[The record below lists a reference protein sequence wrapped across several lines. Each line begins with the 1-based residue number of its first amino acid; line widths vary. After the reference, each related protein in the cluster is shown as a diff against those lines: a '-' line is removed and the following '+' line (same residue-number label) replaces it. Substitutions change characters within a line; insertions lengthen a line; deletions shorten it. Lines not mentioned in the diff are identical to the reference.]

1 MTSSGFFP
9 GDHAIAG
16 ASESEPPSGRV
27 KSQESAVR
35 ELPTPLPVA
44 REEFAPRRRS
54 DGDRELTD
62 SRGTGIVLGELS
74 AAARPRIAEILRA
87 ARVFSL
93 EEIAVALELFDET
106 VEERGPR
113 TEEAARSESR
123 TDAATSLPRS
133 SVLGPDY
140 LFLGA
145 FTPEEVL
152 VGYACWGP
160 TPATDRTWDL
170 YWIAVDPAL
179 QGAGIGTILIEEVER
194 RLAGQHARMLIAE
207 TSSRSDYAATHGFYV
222 RRGYTEV
229 ARVRDFYAPG
239 DDRIIFVKR
248 FLPLAD
254 GRGADSR

>member
-1 MTSSGFFP
+1 MNVVSRATDG
-9 GDHAIAG
+9 AID
-16 ASESEPPSGRV
+16 SEPPSERG
-27 KSQESAVR
+27 KSQAPAAVEQSAA
-35 ELPTPLPVA
+35 LPLS

-54 DGDRELTD
+54 DGVGELTD

-87 ARVFSL
+87 SKVFSAA
-93 EEIAVALELFDET
+93 EIAVALELFDEAIADYGLLIAG
-106 VEERGPR
+106 ERPNQQS
-113 TEEAARSESR
+113 A
-123 TDAATSLPRS
+123 LPVGHPS
-133 SVLGPDY
+133 NPQSDY

-170 YWIAVDPAL
+170 YWIAVDTAL
-179 QGAGIGTILIEEVER
+179 QGAGIGTILLEEVER
-194 RLAGQHARMLIAE
+194 RLVGQHARMLIAE
-207 TSSRSDYAATHGFYV
+207 TSSRSDYAATRGFYE
-222 RRGYTEV
+222 RRGYAEA

-248 FLPLAD
+248 FHPLAVR
-254 GRGADSR
+254 RGADAR